1 MCFYIQN
8 VKSSISYACQIQYC
22 TFCCYCCLYVVV
34 WGDRGCDS
42 FLFKYILVAAIAAN
56 SPSIFPETDKS
67 SLRGN
72 MELNF
77 LRNSSCGIIVHSLYI
92 KSIFLF
98 IHMQSLCLGRESSK
112 VDSNNE
118 IYSKW
123 ECCNK
128 IRKYNPEK
136 IARSLPFPKKFAC
149 FKRSLCVTYDDDVLW
164 CNKSSSKSY
173 A

>member
-1 MCFYIQN
+1 MWF
-8 VKSSISYACQIQYC
+8 
-22 TFCCYCCLYVVV
+22 
-34 WGDRGCDS
+34 

-72 MELNF
+72 MDLN
-77 LRNSSCGIIVHSLYI
+77 LLKNSSCSVIVHSLYI
-92 KSIFLF
+92 KSIFS
-98 IHMQSLCLGRESSK
+98 IYSYAIVRESSK

-164 CNKSSSKSY
+164 CIKSSSKSY